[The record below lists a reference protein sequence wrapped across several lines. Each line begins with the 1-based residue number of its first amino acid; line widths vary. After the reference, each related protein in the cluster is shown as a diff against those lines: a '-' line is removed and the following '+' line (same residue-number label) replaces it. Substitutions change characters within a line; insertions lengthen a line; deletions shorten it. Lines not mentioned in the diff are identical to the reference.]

1 MGEIEGEEEKKM
13 VEIYLK
19 IIGPS
24 PPCHLNVASS
34 IKVHE
39 LRKMI
44 AGNRHMPI
52 ENLRLV
58 LRGNALHDSENGDDV
73 AVQLNNGDSLIVAVK
88 PKPPPKH
95 FRDEFEDDDDDELR
109 FQLPPSTSKWKRK
122 LFYILREKLKF
133 PDMLL
138 MVISSISPKV
148 WIIIMT
154 WFILA
159 SIARRYE
166 VAPLFLLATGFG
178 FIFCNLGHRRQGE
191 LSAYSVFNEDF
202 QELPGTLNAE
212 HIDRDIRAGRF

>member
-1 MGEIEGEEEKKM
+1 MNEIKSEEEKKI
-13 VEIYLK
+13 VEIFLK

-24 PPCHLNVASS
+24 PPCRFNVPSS

-44 AGNRHMPI
+44 AGNRNMPI
-52 ENLRLV
+52 ENLKLV
-58 LRGNALHDSENGDDV
+58 LRGNVLHDSENGDDKV
-73 AVQLNNGDSLIVAVK
+73 VQLNNGDSLIVAFK

-95 FRDEFEDDDDDELR
+95 FRDEFDDDDDDELR

-122 LFYILREKLKF
+122 FFHILRDRLKF

-138 MVISSISPKV
+138 MVLFSVSLKV
-148 WIIIMT
+148 WIMIVT

-159 SIARRYE
+159 SIARRYG

-178 FIFCNLGHRRQGE
+178 LIFYNLGHRKQGE

-202 QELPGTLNAE
+202 RELPGTLNAD